1 MPDRAHCTIGLF
13 LWSNQMTQRELNREI
28 ANQTGDSIQTI
39 NTMGFGP
46 LRSVIPIEERQ
57 EPLIIDWDEVDRIRQ
72 LGGAFWAHATNLT
85 LFTFTSFWSS
95 QLLLRSR
102 LDHGAYSYLSS
113 QSCWESQSLT
123 ALFVQILT
131 Y

>member
-1 MPDRAHCTIGLF
+1 MPDRAHSTIGLF

-39 NTMGFGP
+39 NTMGFSP

-72 LGGAFWAHATNLT
+72 LGGAF
-85 LFTFTSFWSS
+85 
-95 QLLLRSR
+95 
-102 LDHGAYSYLSS
+102 
-113 QSCWESQSLT
+113 
-123 ALFVQILT
+123 
-131 Y
+131 

>member
-1 MPDRAHCTIGLF
+1 
-13 LWSNQMTQRELNREI
+13 MTQRELNREI

-72 LGGAFWAHATNLT
+72 LGEAF
-85 LFTFTSFWSS
+85 
-95 QLLLRSR
+95 
-102 LDHGAYSYLSS
+102 
-113 QSCWESQSLT
+113 
-123 ALFVQILT
+123 
-131 Y
+131 

>member
-1 MPDRAHCTIGLF
+1 MPDRVHCTIGLF

-39 NTMGFGP
+39 NTMGFSP

-72 LGGAFWAHATNLT
+72 LGGAF
-85 LFTFTSFWSS
+85 
-95 QLLLRSR
+95 
-102 LDHGAYSYLSS
+102 
-113 QSCWESQSLT
+113 
-123 ALFVQILT
+123 
-131 Y
+131 

>member
-1 MPDRAHCTIGLF
+1 MPDRASCAIGLF

-39 NTMGFGP
+39 NTIGFSP

-72 LGGAFWAHATNLT
+72 LGGAF
-85 LFTFTSFWSS
+85 
-95 QLLLRSR
+95 
-102 LDHGAYSYLSS
+102 
-113 QSCWESQSLT
+113 
-123 ALFVQILT
+123 
-131 Y
+131 